1 MKEFV
6 EYIVKNLVD
15 HPDAVKITQIQG
27 SHTII
32 LELTADKTDVG
43 KIVGKHGKTIN
54 AIRTLLMSVA
64 ARGGVRVNLEL
75 IDETGQGRR
84 PRGEHGEQG
93 ERGERPP
100 RGERGERGPRQ
111 EGGRHEGGRHEAAHQ
126 EHAEPAHHAEATD

>member
-1 MKEFV
+1 MSIASPLNTEVNMKEFV

-75 IDETGQGRR
+75 IDESGQGRR
-84 PRGEHGEQG
+84 SRGEHGERN
-93 ERGERPP
+93 EAAP
-100 RGERGERGPRQ
+100 
-111 EGGRHEGGRHEAAHQ
+111 RHE
-126 EHAEPAHHAEATD
+126 HAEATD